1 MEIFITIIM
10 IGLAY
15 LSGSLPIGYIV
26 ARVSGVDV
34 LQSGSGKT
42 GATNVLRSAGLMPA
56 ALTVLGDAFKGL
68 IPTWIAVALA
78 TNGLMPFWGAA
89 LVGAATV
96 VGHNYSIFLK
106 FKGGVGAVTA
116 LASLGAFSLQAGFV
130 AVFVAIAIIAITRYA
145 SMGSFISSLT
155 GLFMLIIL
163 GLGNITPTAYVL
175 YSALVVLLVGYALRP
190 NFARIIAGTERK
202 IGVKE
207 NNVTTMNAG
216 N

>member
-68 IPTWIAVALA
+68 IPTWIA
-78 TNGLMPFWGAA
+78 AA